1 MVDDSV
7 VARMITTIDDNT
19 NGFRRDLIP
28 MALSSSDT
36 SSKSLLQATLALASF
51 HLGREQDAL
60 KHKSAAIS
68 LLSNSIQSPYQNK
81 MAQFATCMMLCVYSV
96 SLYFICKFLF
106 NRIEY

>member
-1 MVDDSV
+1 MVS
-7 VARMITTIDDNT
+7 AGHAT
-19 NGFRRDLIP
+19 DLWCP
-28 MALSSSDT
+28 PSET
-36 SSKSLLQATLALASF
+36 HPPEEHTHASF

-96 SLYFICKFLF
+96 SLYFVFISLQFLF
-106 NRIEY
+106 NRTTEKDKVLT